1 MSKRPLV
8 IDWEEQADPT
18 TAPAVPDVVA
28 EGTLATAIRVGAK
41 RPSRLWRFAL
51 WSFGAAGGFILSVAA
66 YEFVATLLNRNTIL
80 GTVAFVLLG
89 AATLAAVLLAGREA
103 LAYFRLG
110 KLDHLRVAA
119 EDARTRADVKAAR
132 SASHGIAAIYA
143 TRHPQHVARL
153 RERQD
158 ETFDADALLDMT
170 ETEILAPL
178 DQFARRE
185 IERAARQVAIATAL
199 VPLALADVATAL
211 FANLRMVRR
220 IAEIYGGRAG
230 TVGSL
235 KLMSRVFSYLVA
247 TGALAVTDDLVH
259 SAVGGGLLSRVSRR
273 FGEGMINAALTA
285 RIGVAAMELS
295 RPMPFHTAP
304 RPRIPNLLSRSLTGL
319 WERDADPAGKT
330 L

>member
-1 MSKRPLV
+1 MKKPVVL
-8 IDWEEQADPT
+8 DWEEPADPALA
-18 TAPAVPDVVA
+18 APVPEDSEGALAV
-28 EGTLATAIRVGAK
+28 AIRVGAK
-41 RPSRLWRFAL
+41 KPSGLWKFAL
-51 WSFGAAGGFILSVAA
+51 WAFGAAGGFILSVAA
-66 YEFVATLLNRNTIL
+66 YDFIDSLLNRNTVL
-80 GTVAFVLLG
+80 GLIAFVLIGL
-89 AATLAAVLLAGREA
+89 AIAAAVILAGREA
-103 LAYFRLG
+103 LAYFRLAR
-110 KLDHLRVAA
+110 LDHLRLAVD
-119 EDARTRADVKAAR
+119 EARARADVKAAR
-132 SASHGIAAIYA
+132 AASQGIASVYA
-143 TRHPQHVARL
+143 PHHPQAVARL

-158 ETFDADALLDMT
+158 ETFDADALLNMT
-170 ETEILAPL
+170 ETELLAPL
-178 DQFARRE
+178 DQYARRE

-220 IAEIYGGRAG
+220 IAEIYGGRSG

-295 RPMPFHTAP
+295 RPMPFHTAS
-304 RPRIPNLLSRSLTGL
+304 RPRIPNLLSRALTGL
-319 WERDADPAGKT
+319 WEKDAG
-330 L
+330 